1 MRDEVPAALPLVA
14 FLAGLTLSPRPAEAA
29 GWCLIAILLS
39 VIRRARLTVIVV
51 ALAGGI
57 VTGAHRDSVR
67 AADNRVLDAI
77 RDDRFTSV
85 TAPLSSDWAWRGESY
100 VLRCDR
106 FRAGAVE
113 VRRPLTIYARFP
125 PPPIGM
131 QGWVVAEGFLR
142 RSLRG
147 ESTLSVKSE
156 RLIAYRDD
164 LEWYRPERWNRAL
177 MLRLRPHAARYPTEV
192 SLIEAIALGHG
203 EHLAEPVRDDYR
215 RGGTYHLLVFSGLQ
229 IAIAALAI
237 SMLLRRWHWP
247 RLADWVLLVLSILA
261 PLFIGPSASV
271 ARATIG
277 IGLYALTR
285 ILHRPTSFENLWCVA
300 ALARLVAVP
309 GDLGQAAF
317 HLTYAGSGAMLFI
330 GKPLAR
336 SRLRWGVFAL
346 AAEMVITPL
355 TLFHF
360 HQYALGGSVMT
371 FLMTPVIF
379 AMLCVSMAACALPCD
394 LAFHLVGLLHQL
406 CSAMNA
412 SGSRVSGFFAAP
424 TAVSL
429 GFAAFTALLLIA
441 FVRGQWRAGFLLAVC
456 LIPLT
461 TAVSIGTRDVEV
473 PELTLLDVGQGDAIL
488 LRTPGHA
495 VLIDSGGRMGDDRFG
510 QSTLLPLLLD
520 RGVRRLD
527 ALVLTHA
534 HPDHCG
540 GMPAVISELEVKEMR
555 MSPHR
560 FRGPCA
566 QMILEAVAAREVPI
580 HLLRD
585 RNTESF
591 GSLFL
596 RFRLPPHHFKHSP
609 ENNASVVTEARMGG
623 RNLLLT
629 GDIEAGAEEALAE
642 DLHHAAVLKVAHHGS
657 RTSSTAPLLD
667 AVRPAIAL
675 ISCGRGNLFG
685 HPHASVLDALARRHI
700 RTWRT
705 DRNGTIALEFRGA
718 HILVHPEVDTPR

>member
-14 FLAGLTLSPRPAEAA
+14 FLAGLSLAARPAEAVA
-29 GWCLIAILLS
+29 WVLVAALLC
-39 VIRRARLTVIVV
+39 VIRRARLAVICL
-51 ALAGGI
+51 AMAGGI

-67 AADNRVLDAI
+67 ADDDRTLDAI
-77 RDDRFTSV
+77 PDDRFTTV

-100 VLRCDR
+100 ALRCDR
-106 FRAGAVE
+106 FRAGTVE
-113 VRRPLTIYARFP
+113 VHRPLTIYARFP
-125 PPPIGM
+125 PPPIEL
-131 QGWVVAEGFLR
+131 QGRVVAEGFLR

-147 ESTLSVKSE
+147 ESTLSVKSP
-156 RLIAYRDD
+156 RLIAYRGE
-164 LEWYRPERWNRAL
+164 LAWYRPERWNRAL

-203 EHLAEPVRDDYR
+203 EHLTETVRADYR

-237 SMLLRRWHWP
+237 SMLLRRWHAP

-309 GDLGQAAF
+309 GDLSQAAF

-336 SRLRWGVFAL
+336 SRLRWGVFAI

-360 HQYALGGSVMT
+360 HQYALGGSLMT

-379 AMLCVSMAACALPCD
+379 AMLCVSMAACAVPCD

-412 SGSRVSGFFAAP
+412 SGSRVSGFFSAP
-424 TAVSL
+424 AAVSL
-429 GFAAFTALLLIA
+429 GLAAIAALLLIA
-441 FVRGQWRAGFLLAVC
+441 FVRGPWRAALLLAVC
-456 LIPLT
+456 VVPL
-461 TAVSIGTRDVEV
+461 ASALFNGTRDVEV

-510 QSTLLPLLLD
+510 QTTLLPLLLD

-540 GMPAVISELEVKEMR
+540 GMPAVLSELDVEGMWV
-555 MSPHR
+555 SPHR

-566 QMILEAVAAREVPI
+566 QMVLEAIAAREVPI
-580 HLLRD
+580 HLVRD
-585 RNTESF
+585 RQTESF
-591 GSLFL
+591 GSLLL

-623 RNLLLT
+623 RSALLT
-629 GDIEAGAEEALAE
+629 GDIEAGAEDALAGE
-642 DLHHAAVLKVAHHGS
+642 LRPAAVLKVAHHGS
-657 RTSSTAPLLD
+657 RTSTTTPLLD

-685 HPHASVLDALARRHI
+685 HPHAAVLDALAGRHI

-705 DRNGTIALEFRGA
+705 DRNGTVALEFRGA
-718 HILVHPEVDTPR
+718 HVLVHPEVDTPR